1 MFQKL
6 VARYQYID
14 KEKELVVSIGCSVLT
29 TSGDYVIEVATAK
42 DMKLLPL
49 ERYTFSDR
57 NEANAKFSEIKKR
70 YNFKRVF

>member
-14 KEKELVVSIGCSVLT
+14 MEKELVVGIGCSVLT
-29 TSGDYVIEVATAK
+29 TSGDYVIEVATVK
-42 DMKLLPL
+42 GMKLLPS

-57 NEANAKFSEIKKR
+57 NEANAKFLEIKKR